1 MKTNYPD
8 SLTIQQYLEGKL
20 DPEVMHQLE
29 KQALDDPF
37 LWDALE
43 GYSTYADSAA
53 ELSILQRQLHERIVH
68 LQENKKIFDLTW
80 QRLSVAAAAAVLF
93 ITAGILFWMNGSN
106 QDPQIASNPKQV
118 EVMLSDPDSLLAS
131 SADTSISANESLAGA
146 QLSGNGAAKS
156 ANDRIASAS
165 PERRVIQADKTRIGA
180 DNSAAR
186 PDAVGEYAAR
196 NNTSSAAAKT
206 AAQNPEVRSARVQDA
221 APGNI
226 VQPVA
231 GWDLYRQYLKLNVRP
246 PADQPVLSGTVLL
259 TLDVASDGRIKD
271 VKVIKGL
278 SDAYNSE
285 AIRLVKEGPV
295 WKGSADGETKQVR
308 LEVVF

>member
-43 GYSTYADSAA
+43 GYSTYSDSAA

-68 LQENKKIFDLTW
+68 LQENKKVFDLTW

-93 ITAGILFWMNGSN
+93 ITAGILFWMNGYN
-106 QDPQIASNPKQV
+106 QGPQMASDPKQV
-118 EVMLSDPDSLLAS
+118 EVMLSDPDSLLSS
-131 SADTSISANESLAGA
+131 SAAAKETAVGDQQLSANSGMKDKNDSTAAG
-146 QLSGNGAAKS
+146 SR
-156 ANDRIASAS
+156 RI
-165 PERRVIQADKTRIGA
+165 IQPDKTRMGA
-180 DNSAAR
+180 DNSVAR
-186 PDAVGEYAAR
+186 PDAVGEYSGR
-196 NNTSSAAAKT
+196 NNSPSVAAKT
-206 AAQNPEVRSARVQDA
+206 TAKEPAINSSRATEALPPNA
-221 APGNI
+221 

-231 GWDLYRQYLKLNVRP
+231 GWDLYRQYLKLNMRR
-246 PADQPVLSGTVLL
+246 PADQPVLNGTVLL
-259 TLDVASDGRIKD
+259 TLDVAPDGKIAA

-278 SDAYNSE
+278 TDFYNLE
-285 AIRLVKEGPV
+285 AIRLVKEGPE
-295 WKGSADGETKQVR
+295 WRGSADGQTKQVR